1 MGDDGIFEHAN
12 SNQVLVDH
20 STVDVKTSKDC
31 FESASSKGLKFLDA
45 PISGGPGGAADGT
58 LTIMVGGEKES
69 FDNAKY
75 AFSMMGA
82 KISYMGP
89 SGAGTAMKLV
99 NQLLVSTNTVA
110 AAEAFVLAE
119 QSGVN
124 LNAAIDILS
133 TSWGR
138 STMIERNGPITVNKE
153 FENSP
158 APLRNLVKD
167 LGIIKELTTQL
178 GLKLPVT
185 MASSDVV
192 DETMGLN
199 LEEPDIAAT
208 ALSIKKIS
216 NKNIKTAQLEN
227 DLSGPFLEKVES
239 QKNIFEPIKR
249 DKDDIASILYTS
261 GTTGRSKGAMLT
273 HNNLVSNT
281 KSLFKIWKFSDNDI
295 LLHALPIYHIHGL
308 FVAFNICLFSGAK
321 INFLEKFEL
330 ETVIEKLPKST
341 VMMGVPT
348 YYTRMLQSLSLIH
361 I

>member
-1 MGDDGIFEHAN
+1 MKIGFVGLGNMGTGMANNILNKIENKSDLFVYTRTLEKIKKFSSGGATGCTSIKEITNSVDVLLTCLPNVETSRQLFMGDDGIFEHAN

-58 LTIMVGGEKES
+58 LTIMVGGEKDS
-69 FDNAKY
+69 FDNAKD

-82 KISYMGP
+82 KISHMGP

-167 LGIIKELTTQL
+167 LGIIKELTSQL

-185 MASSDVV
+185 MASSNVV

-216 NKNIKTAQLEN
+216 GIQ
-227 DLSGPFLEKVES
+227 
-239 QKNIFEPIKR
+239 
-249 DKDDIASILYTS
+249 
-261 GTTGRSKGAMLT
+261 
-273 HNNLVSNT
+273 
-281 KSLFKIWKFSDNDI
+281 
-295 LLHALPIYHIHGL
+295 
-308 FVAFNICLFSGAK
+308 
-321 INFLEKFEL
+321 
-330 ETVIEKLPKST
+330 
-341 VMMGVPT
+341 
-348 YYTRMLQSLSLIH
+348 
-361 I
+361 

>member
-1 MGDDGIFEHAN
+1 MKIGFVGLGNMGTGMANNILSNIKIKSDLYVYTRTISKIDNFISRGATGCSSIKDITTSVDILLTCLPNVETSKQLFMSSDGIFEHAN
-12 SNQVLVDH
+12 SSQVLVDH

-31 FESASSKGLKFLDA
+31 FNLASKKGLHFLDA

-58 LTIMVGGEKES
+58 LTIMVGGEKSS
-69 FDNAKY
+69 FEFAKE
-75 AFSMMGA
+75 AFNMMGS
-82 KISYMGP
+82 KISLMGP

-124 LNAAIDILS
+124 LSAAIDILS

-178 GLKLPVT
+178 RLKLPVT

-192 DETMGLN
+192 DETMKLG

-208 ALSIKKIS
+208 ALSIRKIS
-216 NKNIKTAQLEN
+216 N
-227 DLSGPFLEKVES
+227 
-239 QKNIFEPIKR
+239 
-249 DKDDIASILYTS
+249 
-261 GTTGRSKGAMLT
+261 
-273 HNNLVSNT
+273 
-281 KSLFKIWKFSDNDI
+281 
-295 LLHALPIYHIHGL
+295 
-308 FVAFNICLFSGAK
+308 
-321 INFLEKFEL
+321 
-330 ETVIEKLPKST
+330 IE
-341 VMMGVPT
+341 
-348 YYTRMLQSLSLIH
+348 
-361 I
+361 

>member
-1 MGDDGIFEHAN
+1 MKIGFVGLGNMGTGMANNILKNINNKSDLFVYTRTLDKIKNFTDRGASGSNSIEEITNSVDVLLTCLPNVETSKELFMGKDGIFEYAN

-20 STVDVKTSKDC
+20 STVDVKTSKEC
-31 FESASSKGLKFLDA
+31 FDSASSKGLNFLDA

-58 LTIMVGGEKES
+58 LTIMIGGKES
-69 FDNAKY
+69 SFNSAKE
-75 AFSMMGA
+75 AFEMMGS
-82 KISYMGP
+82 KISLMGP

-124 LNAAIDILS
+124 LTAAIDILS

-167 LGIIKELTTQL
+167 LGIIKDLTSQL

-192 DETMGLN
+192 DETMGLD

-216 NKNIKTAQLEN
+216 NIEWIKW
-227 DLSGPFLEKVES
+227 DL
-239 QKNIFEPIKR
+239 
-249 DKDDIASILYTS
+249 
-261 GTTGRSKGAMLT
+261 
-273 HNNLVSNT
+273 H
-281 KSLFKIWKFSDNDI
+281 
-295 LLHALPIYHIHGL
+295 
-308 FVAFNICLFSGAK
+308 
-321 INFLEKFEL
+321 
-330 ETVIEKLPKST
+330 
-341 VMMGVPT
+341 
-348 YYTRMLQSLSLIH
+348 
-361 I
+361 

>member
-1 MGDDGIFEHAN
+1 MKIGFVGLGNMGTGMANNILKNINNKSDLFVYTRTLEKIKNFTERGASGSNSIKEITNSVDVLLTCLPNVETSKDLFMGKDGIFEYAN
-12 SNQVLVDH
+12 PNQVLVDH
-20 STVDVKTSKDC
+20 STVDVNTSREC
-31 FESASSKGLKFLDA
+31 FDSASTRGLNFLDA

-58 LTIMVGGEKES
+58 LTIMVGGEKSS
-69 FDNAKY
+69 FDTAKE
-75 AFSMMGA
+75 AFEMMGS
-82 KISYMGP
+82 KISLMGP

-124 LNAAIDILS
+124 LTAAIDILS

-167 LGIIKELTTQL
+167 LGIIKDLTSQL

-192 DETMGLN
+192 DETMSLG

-216 NKNIKTAQLEN
+216 N
-227 DLSGPFLEKVES
+227 VE
-239 QKNIFEPIKR
+239 
-249 DKDDIASILYTS
+249 
-261 GTTGRSKGAMLT
+261 
-273 HNNLVSNT
+273 
-281 KSLFKIWKFSDNDI
+281 
-295 LLHALPIYHIHGL
+295 
-308 FVAFNICLFSGAK
+308 
-321 INFLEKFEL
+321 
-330 ETVIEKLPKST
+330 
-341 VMMGVPT
+341 
-348 YYTRMLQSLSLIH
+348 
-361 I
+361 

>member
-1 MGDDGIFEHAN
+1 MKIGFVGLGNMGTGMANNILKKIDNKSDLYVYTRTLDKIKNFSSQGASGCTSIKEITTSVDVLLTCLPNVETSRELFMGNDGIFEYSN
-12 SNQVLVDH
+12 SKQVLVDH

-31 FESASSKGLKFLDA
+31 FNYAQSKDLNFLDA

-58 LTIMVGGEKES
+58 LTIMVGGEEQSFNFAKE
-69 FDNAKY
+69 
-75 AFSMMGA
+75 AFNMMGS
-82 KISYMGP
+82 KISHMGP

-138 STMIERNGPITVNKE
+138 STMIERNGPITVKKE

-216 NKNIKTAQLEN
+216 N
-227 DLSGPFLEKVES
+227 
-239 QKNIFEPIKR
+239 
-249 DKDDIASILYTS
+249 
-261 GTTGRSKGAMLT
+261 
-273 HNNLVSNT
+273 
-281 KSLFKIWKFSDNDI
+281 
-295 LLHALPIYHIHGL
+295 
-308 FVAFNICLFSGAK
+308 
-321 INFLEKFEL
+321 
-330 ETVIEKLPKST
+330 IE
-341 VMMGVPT
+341 
-348 YYTRMLQSLSLIH
+348 
-361 I
+361 

>member
-1 MGDDGIFEHAN
+1 MKIGFVGLGNMGTGMANNILKKINNKSDLFVYTRTLDKIKKFTELGASGSSSIEEITNSVDVLLTCLPNVETSKELFMGKNGIFEHAD

-20 STVDVKTSKDC
+20 STVDVKTSKKC
-31 FESASSKGLKFLDA
+31 FDLASSKGLNFLDA

-58 LTIMVGGEKES
+58 LTIMVGGIESSFNSAKE
-69 FDNAKY
+69 
-75 AFSMMGA
+75 AFEMMGS
-82 KISYMGP
+82 KISLMGP

-124 LNAAIDILS
+124 LSAAIDILS

-167 LGIIKELTTQL
+167 LGIIKDLTSQL

-192 DETMGLN
+192 DETMGLG

-216 NKNIKTAQLEN
+216 N
-227 DLSGPFLEKVES
+227 
-239 QKNIFEPIKR
+239 
-249 DKDDIASILYTS
+249 
-261 GTTGRSKGAMLT
+261 
-273 HNNLVSNT
+273 
-281 KSLFKIWKFSDNDI
+281 
-295 LLHALPIYHIHGL
+295 
-308 FVAFNICLFSGAK
+308 
-321 INFLEKFEL
+321 
-330 ETVIEKLPKST
+330 IE
-341 VMMGVPT
+341 
-348 YYTRMLQSLSLIH
+348 
-361 I
+361 

>member
-1 MGDDGIFEHAN
+1 MKIGFVGLGNMGTGMANNIFNKIENKSDLFVYTRTLEKIKKFSSGGATGCTSIKEITTSVDVLLTCLPNVETSRQLFMGDDGIFEHAN

-167 LGIIKELTTQL
+167 LGIIKELTSEL

-192 DETMGLN
+192 DETMELN

-216 NKNIKTAQLEN
+216 GIQ
-227 DLSGPFLEKVES
+227 
-239 QKNIFEPIKR
+239 
-249 DKDDIASILYTS
+249 
-261 GTTGRSKGAMLT
+261 
-273 HNNLVSNT
+273 
-281 KSLFKIWKFSDNDI
+281 
-295 LLHALPIYHIHGL
+295 
-308 FVAFNICLFSGAK
+308 
-321 INFLEKFEL
+321 
-330 ETVIEKLPKST
+330 
-341 VMMGVPT
+341 
-348 YYTRMLQSLSLIH
+348 
-361 I
+361 

>member
-1 MGDDGIFEHAN
+1 MKIGFVGLGNMGTGMANNILENINNKSDLYVYTRTLSKIKNFTDRGASGTSSIKEITSSVDVLLTCLPNVETSIELFMGENGIFQHAN

-20 STVDVKTSKDC
+20 STVDVKTSKEC
-31 FESASSKGLKFLDA
+31 FDSASGKGLNFLDA

-58 LTIMVGGEKES
+58 LTIMVGGEESSFKSAKE
-69 FDNAKY
+69 
-75 AFSMMGA
+75 AFNMMGS
-82 KISYMGP
+82 KISHMGP

-124 LNAAIDILS
+124 LTAAIDILS

-167 LGIIKELTTQL
+167 LGIIKELTSQL
-178 GLKLPVT
+178 GLNLPVT
-185 MASSDVV
+185 MASSGVV
-192 DETMGLN
+192 DETMRLD

-216 NKNIKTAQLEN
+216 GI
-227 DLSGPFLEKVES
+227 DS
-239 QKNIFEPIKR
+239 
-249 DKDDIASILYTS
+249 
-261 GTTGRSKGAMLT
+261 
-273 HNNLVSNT
+273 
-281 KSLFKIWKFSDNDI
+281 
-295 LLHALPIYHIHGL
+295 
-308 FVAFNICLFSGAK
+308 
-321 INFLEKFEL
+321 
-330 ETVIEKLPKST
+330 
-341 VMMGVPT
+341 
-348 YYTRMLQSLSLIH
+348 
-361 I
+361 

>member
-1 MGDDGIFEHAN
+1 MCIRDSAK

-20 STVDVKTSKDC
+20 STVDVNTSKEC
-31 FESASSKGLKFLDA
+31 FDSASSKGLNFLDA

-58 LTIMVGGEKES
+58 LTIMVGGEES
-69 FDNAKY
+69 SFNY
-75 AFSMMGA
+75 ANEAFEMMGS
-82 KISYMGP
+82 KISHMGP

-124 LNAAIDILS
+124 LTAAIDILS

-167 LGIIKELTTQL
+167 LGIIKDLTSQL

-185 MASSDVV
+185 MASSEVV
-192 DETMGLN
+192 DETMGLD

-208 ALSIKKIS
+208 ALSIKKLS
-216 NKNIKTAQLEN
+216 N
-227 DLSGPFLEKVES
+227 
-239 QKNIFEPIKR
+239 
-249 DKDDIASILYTS
+249 
-261 GTTGRSKGAMLT
+261 
-273 HNNLVSNT
+273 
-281 KSLFKIWKFSDNDI
+281 
-295 LLHALPIYHIHGL
+295 
-308 FVAFNICLFSGAK
+308 
-321 INFLEKFEL
+321 
-330 ETVIEKLPKST
+330 IE
-341 VMMGVPT
+341 
-348 YYTRMLQSLSLIH
+348 
-361 I
+361 

>member
-1 MGDDGIFEHAN
+1 MKIGFVGLGNMGTGMANNIFNKIENKSDLFVYTRTLEKIKKFSSGGATGCTSIKEITTSVDVLLTCLPNVETSRQLFMGDDGIFEHAN

-82 KISYMGP
+82 KISHMGP

-167 LGIIKELTTQL
+167 LGIIKELTSQL

-216 NKNIKTAQLEN
+216 GIQ
-227 DLSGPFLEKVES
+227 
-239 QKNIFEPIKR
+239 
-249 DKDDIASILYTS
+249 
-261 GTTGRSKGAMLT
+261 
-273 HNNLVSNT
+273 
-281 KSLFKIWKFSDNDI
+281 
-295 LLHALPIYHIHGL
+295 
-308 FVAFNICLFSGAK
+308 
-321 INFLEKFEL
+321 
-330 ETVIEKLPKST
+330 
-341 VMMGVPT
+341 
-348 YYTRMLQSLSLIH
+348 
-361 I
+361 

>member
-1 MGDDGIFEHAN
+1 MKIGFVGLGNMGTGMANNILKNINNKSDLFVYTRTLEKIKNFTERGASGSNSIKEITNSVDVLLTCLPNVETSKNLFMGKDGIFEYAN
-12 SNQVLVDH
+12 PNQVLVDH
-20 STVDVKTSKDC
+20 STVDVNTSREC
-31 FESASSKGLKFLDA
+31 FDSASTRGLNFLDA

-58 LTIMVGGEKES
+58 LTIMVGGEKSS
-69 FDNAKY
+69 FDTAKE
-75 AFSMMGA
+75 AFEMMGS
-82 KISYMGP
+82 KISLMGP

-124 LNAAIDILS
+124 LTAAIDILS

-167 LGIIKELTTQL
+167 LGIIKDLTSQL

-192 DETMGLN
+192 DETMSLG

-216 NKNIKTAQLEN
+216 N
-227 DLSGPFLEKVES
+227 VE
-239 QKNIFEPIKR
+239 
-249 DKDDIASILYTS
+249 
-261 GTTGRSKGAMLT
+261 
-273 HNNLVSNT
+273 
-281 KSLFKIWKFSDNDI
+281 
-295 LLHALPIYHIHGL
+295 
-308 FVAFNICLFSGAK
+308 
-321 INFLEKFEL
+321 
-330 ETVIEKLPKST
+330 
-341 VMMGVPT
+341 
-348 YYTRMLQSLSLIH
+348 
-361 I
+361 

>member
-1 MGDDGIFEHAN
+1 MKIGFVGLGNMGTGMANNILNKIENKSDLFVYTRTLEKIKKFTSGGATGCTSIKEITTSVDVLLTCLPNVETSRQLFMGDDGIFEHAN

-69 FDNAKY
+69 FDNAKD

-82 KISYMGP
+82 KISHMGP

-167 LGIIKELTTQL
+167 LGIIKELTSQL

-216 NKNIKTAQLEN
+216 GIQ
-227 DLSGPFLEKVES
+227 
-239 QKNIFEPIKR
+239 
-249 DKDDIASILYTS
+249 
-261 GTTGRSKGAMLT
+261 
-273 HNNLVSNT
+273 
-281 KSLFKIWKFSDNDI
+281 
-295 LLHALPIYHIHGL
+295 
-308 FVAFNICLFSGAK
+308 
-321 INFLEKFEL
+321 
-330 ETVIEKLPKST
+330 
-341 VMMGVPT
+341 
-348 YYTRMLQSLSLIH
+348 
-361 I
+361 

>member
-1 MGDDGIFEHAN
+1 MKIGFVGLGNMGTGMANNILKKINNKSDLFVYTRTLEKIEKMTAMGATGCNSIEDITKKVDVLLTCLPNVETSKELFMGNGGIFEFAN

-20 STVDVKTSKDC
+20 STVDVKTSKEC
-31 FESASSKGLKFLDA
+31 FDSAKQKDLNFLDA

-58 LTIMVGGEKES
+58 LTIMVGGEKSS
-69 FDNAKY
+69 FDKAKE
-75 AFSMMGA
+75 AFNMMGA
-82 KISYMGP
+82 KISLMGP

-124 LNAAIDILS
+124 LSAAIDILS

-167 LGIIKELTTQL
+167 IGIIKDLTDQL

-192 DETMGLN
+192 DETMKLN
-199 LEEPDIAAT
+199 LNEPDIAAT

-216 NKNIKTAQLEN
+216 
-227 DLSGPFLEKVES
+227 G
-239 QKNIFEPIKR
+239 
-249 DKDDIASILYTS
+249 
-261 GTTGRSKGAMLT
+261 
-273 HNNLVSNT
+273 
-281 KSLFKIWKFSDNDI
+281 
-295 LLHALPIYHIHGL
+295 
-308 FVAFNICLFSGAK
+308 
-321 INFLEKFEL
+321 
-330 ETVIEKLPKST
+330 IE
-341 VMMGVPT
+341 
-348 YYTRMLQSLSLIH
+348 
-361 I
+361 

>member
-1 MGDDGIFEHAN
+1 MKIGFVGLGNMGSGMANNILNKIENKSDLFVYTRTLEKIKKFTSGGATGCTSIKEITTSVDVLLTCLPNVETSRQLFMGDDGIFEHAN
-12 SNQVLVDH
+12 SSQVLVDH

-58 LTIMVGGEKES
+58 LTIMAGGEKES
-69 FDNAKY
+69 FDYAKD

-82 KISYMGP
+82 KISHMGP

-167 LGIIKELTTQL
+167 LGIIKELTSQL

-185 MASSDVV
+185 MASSGVV

-216 NKNIKTAQLEN
+216 GIQ
-227 DLSGPFLEKVES
+227 
-239 QKNIFEPIKR
+239 
-249 DKDDIASILYTS
+249 
-261 GTTGRSKGAMLT
+261 
-273 HNNLVSNT
+273 
-281 KSLFKIWKFSDNDI
+281 
-295 LLHALPIYHIHGL
+295 
-308 FVAFNICLFSGAK
+308 
-321 INFLEKFEL
+321 
-330 ETVIEKLPKST
+330 
-341 VMMGVPT
+341 
-348 YYTRMLQSLSLIH
+348 
-361 I
+361 

>member
-1 MGDDGIFEHAN
+1 MKIGFVGLGNMGTGMANNILNKIENKSDLFVYTRTLEKIKKFSSGGATGCTSIKEITTSVDVLLTCLPNVETSRQLFMGDDGIFEHAN

-167 LGIIKELTTQL
+167 LGIIKELTSQL

-216 NKNIKTAQLEN
+216 GIQ
-227 DLSGPFLEKVES
+227 
-239 QKNIFEPIKR
+239 
-249 DKDDIASILYTS
+249 
-261 GTTGRSKGAMLT
+261 
-273 HNNLVSNT
+273 
-281 KSLFKIWKFSDNDI
+281 
-295 LLHALPIYHIHGL
+295 
-308 FVAFNICLFSGAK
+308 
-321 INFLEKFEL
+321 
-330 ETVIEKLPKST
+330 
-341 VMMGVPT
+341 
-348 YYTRMLQSLSLIH
+348 
-361 I
+361 

>member
-1 MGDDGIFEHAN
+1 MKIGFVGLGNMGTGMANNILKNINNKSDLFVYTRTLDKITNFTERGASGSSSIEEITNSVDVLLTCLPNVETSKELFMAKGGIFEYAN

-20 STVDVKTSKDC
+20 STVDVKTSKEC
-31 FESASSKGLKFLDA
+31 FDSASNKGLNFLDA

-58 LTIMVGGEKES
+58 LTIMVGGKES
-69 FDNAKY
+69 SFNY
-75 AFSMMGA
+75 ANEAFEMMGS
-82 KISYMGP
+82 KISHMGP

-124 LNAAIDILS
+124 LTAAIDILS

-167 LGIIKELTTQL
+167 LGIIKDLTSQL

-185 MASSDVV
+185 MASSEVV
-192 DETMGLN
+192 DETMGLD

-208 ALSIKKIS
+208 ALSIKKLS
-216 NKNIKTAQLEN
+216 N
-227 DLSGPFLEKVES
+227 
-239 QKNIFEPIKR
+239 
-249 DKDDIASILYTS
+249 
-261 GTTGRSKGAMLT
+261 
-273 HNNLVSNT
+273 
-281 KSLFKIWKFSDNDI
+281 
-295 LLHALPIYHIHGL
+295 
-308 FVAFNICLFSGAK
+308 
-321 INFLEKFEL
+321 
-330 ETVIEKLPKST
+330 IE
-341 VMMGVPT
+341 
-348 YYTRMLQSLSLIH
+348 
-361 I
+361 

>member
-1 MGDDGIFEHAN
+1 MKIGFVGLGNMGTGMANNIFNKIENKSDLFVYTRTLEKIKKFSSGGATGCTSIKEITTSVDVLLTCLPNVETSRQLFMGDDGIFEHAN

-167 LGIIKELTTQL
+167 LGIIKELTSQL

-192 DETMGLN
+192 DETMKLN

-216 NKNIKTAQLEN
+216 GIQ
-227 DLSGPFLEKVES
+227 
-239 QKNIFEPIKR
+239 
-249 DKDDIASILYTS
+249 
-261 GTTGRSKGAMLT
+261 
-273 HNNLVSNT
+273 
-281 KSLFKIWKFSDNDI
+281 
-295 LLHALPIYHIHGL
+295 
-308 FVAFNICLFSGAK
+308 
-321 INFLEKFEL
+321 
-330 ETVIEKLPKST
+330 
-341 VMMGVPT
+341 
-348 YYTRMLQSLSLIH
+348 
-361 I
+361 

>member
-1 MGDDGIFEHAN
+1 MKIGFVGLGNMGTGMANNILDKINNKSDLYVYTRTIEKIKKFTERGASGSKSIEEIVSSVDVLLTCLPNVETSKHLFMGEDGIFKFAN

-31 FESASSKGLKFLDA
+31 FDSASRKGLNFLDA
-45 PISGGPGGAADGT
+45 PISGGPGGASDGT
-58 LTIMVGGEKES
+58 LTIMVGGEES
-69 FDNAKY
+69 SFNSAKD
-75 AFSMMGA
+75 AFEMMGS
-82 KISYMGP
+82 KISHMGT

-124 LNAAIDILS
+124 LTAAIDILS

-138 STMIERNGPITVNKE
+138 STMIERNGPITVKKE

-185 MASSDVV
+185 MASSKVV
-192 DETMGLN
+192 DETMDLN

-216 NKNIKTAQLEN
+216 GI
-227 DLSGPFLEKVES
+227 
-239 QKNIFEPIKR
+239 
-249 DKDDIASILYTS
+249 
-261 GTTGRSKGAMLT
+261 
-273 HNNLVSNT
+273 
-281 KSLFKIWKFSDNDI
+281 DN
-295 LLHALPIYHIHGL
+295 
-308 FVAFNICLFSGAK
+308 
-321 INFLEKFEL
+321 
-330 ETVIEKLPKST
+330 
-341 VMMGVPT
+341 
-348 YYTRMLQSLSLIH
+348 
-361 I
+361 

>member
-1 MGDDGIFEHAN
+1 MKIGFVGLGNMGTGMANNILKNINNKSDLFVYTRTLDKIKNFTERGASGSNSIKEITNSVDVLLTCLPNVETSKDLFMGKDGIFENAN
-12 SNQVLVDH
+12 PNQVLVDH
-20 STVDVKTSKDC
+20 STVDVNTSREC
-31 FESASSKGLKFLDA
+31 FDSASTRGLNFLDA

-58 LTIMVGGEKES
+58 LTIMVGGEKSS
-69 FDNAKY
+69 FDTAKE
-75 AFSMMGA
+75 AFEMMGS
-82 KISYMGP
+82 KISLMGP

-124 LNAAIDILS
+124 LTAAIDILS

-167 LGIIKELTTQL
+167 LGIIKDLTSQL

-192 DETMGLN
+192 DETMSLG

-216 NKNIKTAQLEN
+216 N
-227 DLSGPFLEKVES
+227 VE
-239 QKNIFEPIKR
+239 
-249 DKDDIASILYTS
+249 
-261 GTTGRSKGAMLT
+261 
-273 HNNLVSNT
+273 
-281 KSLFKIWKFSDNDI
+281 
-295 LLHALPIYHIHGL
+295 
-308 FVAFNICLFSGAK
+308 
-321 INFLEKFEL
+321 
-330 ETVIEKLPKST
+330 
-341 VMMGVPT
+341 
-348 YYTRMLQSLSLIH
+348 
-361 I
+361 